1 MPYVHARRAPVI
13 LTLALGAAASM
24 FALPA
29 LAAAPK
35 ISGTPITTATVGVD
49 WSFQPTASDAD
60 KNPLTF
66 SIVNK
71 PGFASFDAK
80 TGRVWGNPAAEHAR
94 TWSGIVISVT
104 DGTTKVSLPAFALVV
119 KPNPNKSPVVTGTP
133 VTKAT
138 VGTLYSFQ
146 PTAKDPEGKAVTFNV
161 RNKPSWATF
170 STTTGRL
177 SGTPAA
183 SNVGTFSNI
192 IVQATD
198 GVTRASLP
206 TFAIVV
212 TAAGG
217 STNSPPTISGSPL
230 KSVSVGT
237 AYTFQPTA
245 ADANKDPLTFSITN
259 KPSWASFSTS
269 TGKLSGTPTATNVG
283 TTSNIV
289 IKVSDGKASASL
301 AAFSLAVTQ
310 IATGSVT
317 VTWTPPTRN
326 TNGSTLT
333 NLAGYRIRYGQS
345 SGSLTKSVQISTPG
359 MASYVI
365 ENISPGTWYFSMT
378 SYTSTGA
385 ESSPS
390 TPVQHTVQ

>member
-1 MPYVHARRAPVI
+1 
-13 LTLALGAAASM
+13 
-24 FALPA
+24 
-29 LAAAPK
+29 
-35 ISGTPITTATVGVD
+35 
-49 WSFQPTASDAD
+49 
-60 KNPLTF
+60 
-66 SIVNK
+66 
-71 PGFASFDAK
+71 
-80 TGRVWGNPAAEHAR
+80 
-94 TWSGIVISVT
+94 
-104 DGTTKVSLPAFALVV
+104 
-119 KPNPNKSPVVTGTP
+119 
-133 VTKAT
+133 
-138 VGTLYSFQ
+138 
-146 PTAKDPEGKAVTFNV
+146 
-161 RNKPSWATF
+161 
-170 STTTGRL
+170 
-177 SGTPAA
+177 
-183 SNVGTFSNI
+183 
-192 IVQATD
+192 
-198 GVTRASLP
+198 
-206 TFAIVV
+206 
-212 TAAGG
+212 
-217 STNSPPTISGSPL
+217 
-230 KSVSVGT
+230 VGT

-259 KPSWASFSTS
+259 KPSWATFSTS
-269 TGKLSGTPTATNVG
+269 TGKLTGTPAAANIG